1 MANNNNNNNN
11 KTGGSSN
18 INNKI
23 EMEIHIIV

>member
-23 EMEIHIIV
+23 EMEIQVIV